1 MTEIGA
7 AAAAA
12 AANQSFKRIQFQI
25 DFASKNCDFEN

>member
-1 MTEIGA
+1 MTEIG
-7 AAAAA
+7 AAA